1 MPQASR
7 HDRAVPA
14 TMLDVSASMNPS
26 TLSACVAALVL
37 FGNVKTETI
46 NGYADYKRGD
56 TLIVEGQRVVATPTT
71 KLKGAK
77 RVADIPLGHEVK
89 VNGQRNA
96 AGVLIAQQ
104 IEAKANGSGGTE
116 QQIIAASNEAEQT
129 WVKERMMFE
138 PADSG
143 KIIKIG
149 DILESGPYVTRAR
162 KIMDR
167 LRPSYVP
174 ASALR
179 VRVVKTDQWNA
190 SAMANGAIWVFTGL
204 MDAMSDDELAIVLG
218 HELTHYS
225 HEHIRRQ
232 MSKGTFAQI
241 LGAGAAIATSQIKNS
256 TAQQVAAMGGQLGL
270 SALMTGYSRDYEDQ
284 ADRVGLR
291 YVYEAGFDPTKGP
304 GLWEKFKQK
313 YGETDKITN
322 FFTGDHSRPTERIR
336 NIQRQIQLN
345 YTTRRN

>member
-1 MPQASR
+1 
-7 HDRAVPA
+7 
-14 TMLDVSASMNPS
+14 MN
-26 TLSACVAALVL
+26 TTTVGACLAAALAL
-37 FGNVKTETI
+37 IGNVKNETI
-46 NGYADYKRGD
+46 NGYAEFKRGD

-77 RVADIPLGHEVK
+77 RFTDIPLGYEVK
-89 VNGQRNA
+89 ATGSRNA

-104 IEAKANGSGGTE
+104 IEAKANGSSSTE
-116 QQIIAASNEAEQT
+116 QQIIAGSNEAEQT
-129 WVKERMMFE
+129 WVKAGMMYE

-143 KIIKIG
+143 KINKVG

-162 KIMDR
+162 SIMDR

-174 ASALR
+174 ANALR

-204 MDAMSDDELAIVLG
+204 MDAMSDDEMAIVLG
-218 HELTHYS
+218 HELTHYT
-225 HEHIRRQ
+225 HEHMRRQ
-232 MSKGTFAQI
+232 MSKGTMAQI
-241 LGAGAAIATSQIKNS
+241 LGTGAAIATSQIHNS
-256 TAQQVAAMGGQLGL
+256 TAQQVAAFGGQLGL

-322 FFTGDHSRPTERIR
+322 FFTGDHSRPTERIH
-336 NIQRQIQLN
+336 NLQRQIQLN
-345 YTTRRN
+345 YTTPKKL

>member
-1 MPQASR
+1 MN
-7 HDRAVPA
+7 
-14 TMLDVSASMNPS
+14 TMTVGAFLAAGL
-26 TLSACVAALVL
+26 TLL
-37 FGNVKTETI
+37 GNVKPETI
-46 NGYADYKRGD
+46 NGYAEFKRGD
-56 TLIVEGQRVVATPTT
+56 TLIVEGQRVVSTPTT

-77 RVADIPLGHEVK
+77 RFADIPPGYEVK
-89 VNGQRNA
+89 ATGTRNA

-104 IEAKANGSGGTE
+104 IEAKANGSGSTE
-116 QQIIAASNEAEQT
+116 QQIIAGSNEAEQT
-129 WVKERMMFE
+129 WVKAGMMYE

-143 KIIKIG
+143 KINKVG

-162 KIMDR
+162 RIMDR

-174 ASALR
+174 ANALR

-204 MDAMSDDELAIVLG
+204 MDAMSDDEMAIVLA
-218 HELTHYS
+218 HELTHYT
-225 HEHIRRQ
+225 HEHMRRQ
-232 MSKGTFAQI
+232 MSKGTWGQI
-241 LGAGAAIATSQIKNS
+241 LGTGAAIATSQIHNA
-256 TAQQVAAMGGQLGL
+256 TAQQVAALGGQLGL

-291 YVYEAGFDPTKGP
+291 YVYEAGFDPTKAP

-322 FFTGDHSRPTERIR
+322 FFTGDHSRPTERIH
-336 NIQRQIQLN
+336 NLQRQIQLN
-345 YTTRRN
+345 YSTPPKK

>member
-1 MPQASR
+1 MKASPVG
-7 HDRAVPA
+7 ACLA
-14 TMLDVSASMNPS
+14 AALS
-26 TLSACVAALVL
+26 LSATLKV
-37 FGNVKTETI
+37 ETI
-46 NGYADYKRGD
+46 AGYAEFRRGD

-71 KLKGAK
+71 QLKGAK
-77 RVADIPLGHEVK
+77 RLADIPLGFEVK
-89 VNGQRNA
+89 VKGTRNA
-96 AGVLIAQQ
+96 AGVLLAEHV
-104 IEAKANGSGGTE
+104 EAKANTSGGTE
-116 QQIIAASNEAEQT
+116 QQIIASSNEAEQT
-129 WVKERMMFE
+129 WVKEGMMFE

-162 KIMDR
+162 RIMDR

-190 SAMANGAIWVFTGL
+190 SAMANGAIWVFSGL

-218 HELTHYS
+218 HELTHYT
-225 HEHIRRQ
+225 HEHMRRQ
-232 MSKGTFAQI
+232 MSKGTVGQI
-241 LGAGAAIATSQIKNS
+241 LGTGVAIASSQIKNS
-256 TAQQVAAMGGQLGL
+256 TAQQVAAFGGQMGL

-304 GLWEKFKQK
+304 GLWQKFKDK
-313 YGETDKITN
+313 YGETDKVTN

-336 NIQRQIQLN
+336 NIQRQVQLN
-345 YTTRRN
+345 YSTPVKKT

>member
-1 MPQASR
+1 MK
-7 HDRAVPA
+7 
-14 TMLDVSASMNPS
+14 PS
-26 TLSACVAALVL
+26 TVGACLAAAVSLSATL
-37 FGNVKTETI
+37 KTETI
-46 NGYADYKRGD
+46 AGYAEFRRGD
-56 TLIVEGQRVVATPTT
+56 TLIVEGQRVVATQTT

-77 RVADIPLGHEVK
+77 RVADIPLGYEVK
-89 VNGQRNA
+89 VQGQRNA
-96 AGVLIAQQ
+96 AGVLVAAQ
-104 IEAKANGSGGTE
+104 IETKANGSGGTE

-162 KIMDR
+162 RIMDR

-190 SAMANGAIWVFTGL
+190 SAMANGAIWVFSGL
-204 MDAMSDDELAIVLG
+204 MDAMNDDELAIVLG
-218 HELTHYS
+218 HELTHYT
-225 HEHIRRQ
+225 HEHMRRQ
-232 MSKGTFAQI
+232 MSKGTVGQI
-241 LGAGAAIATSQIKNS
+241 LGTGAAIATSQIKNK
-256 TAQQVAAMGGQLGL
+256 TAQQVAAFGGQMGL

-304 GLWEKFKQK
+304 GLWQKFKDK
-313 YGETDKITN
+313 YGESDKITN
-322 FFTGDHSRPTERIR
+322 FFTGDHSRPTERIH
-336 NIQRQIQLN
+336 NLQRQVQLN
-345 YTTRRN
+345 YTTVKPK